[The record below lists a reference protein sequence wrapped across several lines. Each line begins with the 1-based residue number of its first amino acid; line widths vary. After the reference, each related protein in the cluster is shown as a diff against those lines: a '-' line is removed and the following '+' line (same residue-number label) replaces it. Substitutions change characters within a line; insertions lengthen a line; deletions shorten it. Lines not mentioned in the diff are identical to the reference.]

1 MGVRLKTRRACST
14 LRTLSMEKKHWIRKA
29 RMIEFSGGLPSYK
42 AAAKE
47 DNDRM
52 DLRST
57 QGAWLLFHND
67 MLLVKSKSPLALPS
81 EDEGASFTDR
91 LLHRGVLSPARG
103 AFLWGEYPAD
113 EPGPSGFE
121 PVGLRELWALGGDS
135 LFHSAGAAFQM
146 MDWRRNCR
154 YCPRCAALMEPAE
167 EGRAYACPQCA
178 YVSYPTLSPAV
189 IVAVVRDGKLLLA
202 HGTRF
207 PSGRYSVLAGF
218 VEPGESLEE
227 TVEREIFEEVGIKVK
242 DIAYFGSQP
251 WPFPHSLML
260 GFTARWADG
269 EIVPDGVE
277 IGDADWFTP
286 ENMPEIPP
294 SISISRKLI
303 DHWLSGGIS

>member
-1 MGVRLKTRRACST
+1 
-14 LRTLSMEKKHWIRKA
+14 
-29 RMIEFSGGLPSYK
+29 
-42 AAAKE
+42 
-47 DNDRM
+47 
-52 DLRST
+52 
-57 QGAWLLFHND
+57 
-67 MLLVKSKSPLALPS
+67 
-81 EDEGASFTDR
+81 
-91 LLHRGVLSPARG
+91 
-103 AFLWGEYPAD
+103 
-113 EPGPSGFE
+113 
-121 PVGLRELWALGGDS
+121 
-135 LFHSAGAAFQM
+135 
-146 MDWRRNCR
+146 
-154 YCPRCAALMEPAE
+154 
-167 EGRAYACPQCA
+167 
-178 YVSYPTLSPAV
+178 
-189 IVAVVRDGKLLLA
+189 AVVRDGKLLLA

-260 GFTARWADG
+260 GFTARWASG

-303 DHWLSGGIS
+303 DHWLSGGIA